1 MSDMA
6 GNVIIMRQVAEIPH
20 SHSLA
25 EALASLAI
33 AAARLSTE
41 KRKEYS
47 IAAAEAGSARADH
60 SGDVVRDRVG
70 GRPDAA
76 AVGQDFNKVR

>member
-1 MSDMA
+1 MPYDVASQRYAHLA
-6 GNVIIMRQVAEIPH
+6 GLTEEEIELVMIIADVAISRAKQEF
-20 SHSLA
+20 
-25 EALASLAI
+25 
-33 AAARLSTE
+33 E
-41 KRKEYS
+41 KSNEYS
-47 IAAAEAGSARADH
+47 NAAAEAGSARADH